1 MNDDAL
7 NAILTRE
14 RVVVAAALAAIT
26 LLAWAYVLWLAAHM
40 NTLMPAPA
48 MDMSG
53 MGDMPGMDMSAMM
66 QPAFVAWTLPHFLFM
81 FGMWAVM
88 MVGMMTP
95 SAAPMILIYAQVAH
109 QAATLGKS
117 FVSSAWFASGYLL
130 AWTAFALLATLAQWG
145 LERAALLSPMM
156 ESSSHIFGGV
166 VLIAAGLFQWIAG
179 QAGLPCAL
187 PRAAFV
193 RAAAWRF
200 QTGYFRRGEAGH
212 AARRLLRRLL
222 LGTDGAAVRRWRD
235 EPALDRG
242 ADDLRAGGKNH
253 SGRTIFFAYCR
264 IDRDCRWRAWMLL
277 HTTR

>member
-1 MNDDAL
+1 MNDGTL

-156 ESSSHIFGGV
+156 ASSSHIFGGV
-166 VLIAAGLFQWIAG
+166 VLIAAGLFQWTPVKQACLAHCRAPLSFVQQHGGFKPDISGALRLGALHGAYCVGCCWALMALLFVGGVMNVLWIAG
-179 QAGLPCAL
+179 LMIFVLAEKIIPGARYFSRIAGLIAI
-187 PRAAFV
+187 AA
-193 RAAAWRF
+193 
-200 QTGYFRRGEAGH
+200 G
-212 AARRLLRRLL
+212 
-222 LGTDGAAVRRWRD
+222 
-235 EPALDRG
+235 
-242 ADDLRAGGKNH
+242 
-253 SGRTIFFAYCR
+253 
-264 IDRDCRWRAWMLL
+264 AWMLL
-277 HTTR
+277 H

>member
-1 MNDDAL
+1 MNDGTL

-53 MGDMPGMDMSAMM
+53 MGDMSGMDMSAMM

-145 LERAALLSPMM
+145 LERAALLSIMM
-156 ESSSHIFGGV
+156 ESSSHIFGGI
-166 VLIAAGLFQWIAG
+166 VLIAAGLFQWTPVKQACLAHCRAPLSFVQRHGGFKPDISGAVRLGALHGAYCVGCCWALMALLFVGGVMNVLWIAG
-179 QAGLPCAL
+179 LMIFVLAEKIIPGARYFSRIAGLIAI
-187 PRAAFV
+187 AA
-193 RAAAWRF
+193 
-200 QTGYFRRGEAGH
+200 G
-212 AARRLLRRLL
+212 
-222 LGTDGAAVRRWRD
+222 
-235 EPALDRG
+235 
-242 ADDLRAGGKNH
+242 
-253 SGRTIFFAYCR
+253 
-264 IDRDCRWRAWMLL
+264 AWMLIHL
-277 HTTR
+277 T